1 MSWMRLLLT
10 KSKMHGNPNLKR
22 AGTFGL
28 SMVAYWLMKSEP
40 HVYPYEQLVKDGST
54 HWDGVRNYQ
63 ARNLM
68 RDEMKMGDLVL
79 FYHSNFKPP
88 HIVGIARVCQE
99 GYPDFTAQDPNSKY
113 FDEKATPDNPRWMMV
128 DIEPV
133 MELPQIIPL
142 EDIRNNP
149 ECEGML
155 LIRKGQR
162 LSVQPVEEEHFLAVI
177 RMVGVELND
186 LS

>member
-1 MSWMRLLLT
+1 MLLLLM

-22 AGTFGL
+22 AGTFG
-28 SMVAYWLMKSEP
+28 SIMVAYWLMKSEP
-40 HVYPYEQLVKDGST
+40 HVYPYEQLVADGST

-68 RDEMKMGDLVL
+68 RDEMKKGDLVL
-79 FYHSNFKPP
+79 YYHSNFKPP
-88 HIVGIARVCQE
+88 HVVGIARISRE

-113 FDEKATPDNPRWMMV
+113 FDEKATPENPRWMMV

-142 EDIRNNP
+142 DDIRNNP

-162 LSVQPVEEEHFLAVI
+162 LSVQPVEEEHFSAVL
-177 RMVGVELND
+177 RMVDLKLSD